1 MLTNIDIDEDLIAKV
16 MQLSGA
22 RSKRE
27 AVDRALRDMLARAQR
42 PRVRDVWGRATD
54 QTYWPDYDPKTEPGE
69 PAGRYRVEQPLA
81 GYKLAPRAQAVAQPS
96 TPTPKPP
103 RRKK

>member
-16 MQLSGA
+16 MQVSGA

-27 AVDRALRDMLARAQR
+27 AVDRALREMLARAQR

-69 PAGRYRVEQPLA
+69 PAGLYRVEQPLA
-81 GYKLAPRAQAVAQPS
+81 GYKLPPLPPAAAAAKPS
-96 TPTPKPP
+96 